1 MDRQVALLRGVN
13 VGKHN
18 RIVMADWRAVLT
30 DLGFGRVR
38 THLNSGN
45 AAFDAS
51 TEPRETQR
59 IVERAI
65 ADRLDCPVPVLVRN
79 RGGLAR
85 IVRHDP
91 LAGVAT
97 DPARTLVIFL
107 SAAPD
112 PEQVRAVSAAATGG
126 EVAEPGERE
135 IHLWCP
141 EGLRGARMSHAFWER
156 RLGVTATGRNANTVA
171 ALYEMSLE

>member
-1 MDRQVALLRGVN
+1 MGRQVALLRGVN
-13 VGKHN
+13 VGGRN
-18 RIVMADWRAVLT
+18 RIAMADWRAVLA

-51 TEPRETQR
+51 TQPQETQR

-65 ADRLDCPVPVLVRN
+65 ADRLDCPVPVLVRS
-79 RGGLAR
+79 RGALAR
-85 IVRHDP
+85 VVRNDP

-112 PEQVRAVSAAATGG
+112 PQQVRAASAVATGG

-141 EGLRGARMSHAFWER
+141 GGLREVKLSHAFWER